1 MLDTSRQAAQEHYGE
16 PAEHPAMSPPALT
29 VEVESASDDT
39 RAPGRPISVGRRKKR
54 TITSKR
60 DASLAGKRLAS
71 KSSTKAQKRDEGAK
85 RVAAN
90 TANAIWFYNHT
101 KRGDV
106 VQIVNTLGGT
116 LPGTDGLGDWN
127 IPWEQWRAG
136 NANA

>member
-1 MLDTSRQAAQEHYGE
+1 M
-16 PAEHPAMSPPALT
+16 
-29 VEVESASDDT
+29 
-39 RAPGRPISVGRRKKR
+39 
-54 TITSKR
+54 TSKR
-60 DASLAGKRLAS
+60 DASLAGKHLAS
-71 KSSTKAQKRDEGAK
+71 KSSTKAQK

-116 LPGTDGLGDWN
+116 LPGTDGLGGWN